1 MFTYSAVKVSVSVG
15 GAGIV
20 MGGGGVEL
28 LDGGVSAVDPVPS
41 SRRHMFGGWRWDGG
55 SLFLS

>member
-1 MFTYSAVKVSVSVG
+1 MSGG

-20 MGGGGVEL
+20 TGGGGVEL
-28 LDGGVSAVDPVPS
+28 LGGGVSAVNPVPS
-41 SRRHMFGGWRWDGG
+41 SRRRTFGGWRWGVG